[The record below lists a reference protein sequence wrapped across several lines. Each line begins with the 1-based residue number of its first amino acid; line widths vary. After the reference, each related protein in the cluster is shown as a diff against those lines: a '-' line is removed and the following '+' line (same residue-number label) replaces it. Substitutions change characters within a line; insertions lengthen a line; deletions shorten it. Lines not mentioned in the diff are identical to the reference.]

1 MDIAQQAIN
10 GIAIGSTY
18 ALFALGLSLS
28 WGILAVLNMAHGHLL
43 MWGALVG
50 YLVSQSVELPLP
62 ALLLLAATS
71 AGAMCLAMEW
81 LAFKRLRGRSAS
93 REQMEV
99 WTLVASLG
107 FGLIALNVA
116 ERVTLGY
123 PRQLPSALFPIENF
137 VVMDV
142 RITTLQIAIIL
153 AALAA
158 PALTSLFL
166 ARTKWGLA
174 LRTMGHNVEIA
185 ELYGANTSRLA
196 DAALFSAGALAG
208 ATGVLLALYL
218 GTFDFTMGEP
228 MLLKGFA
235 VIILGGVGSIWG
247 SVLGGLGVGVVE
259 SLSTLFLPGG
269 YREGLIFGLLVLVL
283 MIRPQGLLGRPAV
296 ERL

>member
-1 MDIAQQAIN
+1 MDVVQQLVN

-43 MWGALVG
+43 MWGALAG
-50 YLVSQSVELPLP
+50 YLVSQAVQLPLP
-62 ALLLLAATS
+62 LLLLVAAASGGT
-71 AGAMCLAMEW
+71 MCLAMEL
-81 LAFKRLRGRSAS
+81 LAFKHLRTRSAS

-116 ERVTLGY
+116 ERLTLGY
-123 PRQLPSALFPIENF
+123 PRQLPGGLFPVENITLLE
-137 VVMDV
+137 V
-142 RITTLQIAIIL
+142 RITSLQLAIIL
-153 AALAA
+153 AALAV

-166 ARTKWGLA
+166 ARTRWGLA
-174 LRTMGHNVEIA
+174 LRTMGHNVEVA
-185 ELYGANTSRLA
+185 ELYGVSTSRMA
-196 DAALFSAGALAG
+196 DAALFGAGALAG

-228 MLLKGFA
+228 LLLKGFA
-235 VIILGGVGSIWG
+235 VIILGGVGSVWG
-247 SVLGGLGVGVVE
+247 SVLGGMSIGVIE

-283 MIRPQGLLGRPAV
+283 LIRPQGLLGRPVA